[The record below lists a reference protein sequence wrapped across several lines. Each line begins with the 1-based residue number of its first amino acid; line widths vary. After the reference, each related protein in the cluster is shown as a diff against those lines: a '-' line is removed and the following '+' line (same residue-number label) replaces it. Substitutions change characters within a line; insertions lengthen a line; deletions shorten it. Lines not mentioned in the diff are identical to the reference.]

1 MNRTART
8 VVVAVGV
15 AAVAVAITVWS
26 TRTQG
31 VAETGLR
38 PVVASSFEGRSPWGF
53 DSTTGSVTTTTRWSH
68 TGRRSLL
75 ATATAGVPAY
85 VSANLPAT
93 TAIWGRFWLRVQ
105 HRPDSGATVVM
116 AVTGTHAGMFL
127 KLQADGRLALV
138 ALGGTVIGRS
148 AAALVS
154 GRPYLIGWAWP
165 HSLVRVT
172 ASTGIALARF
182 AGPRM
187 AGAARTLKL
196 GVADR
201 AASRRAVEIDSVEVW
216 PG

>member
-148 AAALVS
+148 AAAAGV
-154 GRPYLIGWAWP
+154 RPAVPDRLGMAT
-165 HSLVRVT
+165 L
-172 ASTGIALARF
+172 
-182 AGPRM
+182 
-187 AGAARTLKL
+187 AGARDRIDRYCAGTVRGSSDGRSGSHVEARRRRSS
-196 GVADR
+196 GQP
-201 AASRRAVEIDSVEVW
+201 SRRRDR
-216 PG
+216 